1 MIKLDTRFTIRLNAL
16 ERAEL
21 DLFKVKFGV
30 EKDSEALKL
39 TLKWVNHYIKNV
51 TETFFP
57 PEYDLILTRKL
68 KTNPLD
74 RKIF

>member
-1 MIKLDTRFTIRLNAL
+1 MRITIRLNEL
-16 ERAEL
+16 ERSEL
-21 DLFKVKFGV
+21 DLFKVKFGL

-39 TLKWVNHYIKNV
+39 SLKWVNHYIKNV
-51 TETFFP
+51 SETFFP
-57 PEYDLILTRKL
+57 PEYNIILTRKL

>member
-1 MIKLDTRFTIRLNAL
+1 MRITIRLNEL

-21 DLFKVKFGV
+21 DLFKIKFGL

-39 TLKWVNHYIKNV
+39 SLKWVNHYIKNV
-51 TETFFP
+51 SETFFP
-57 PEYDLILTRKL
+57 PEYNIILTRKL

>member
-1 MIKLDTRFTIRLNAL
+1 MRITIRLNEL
-16 ERAEL
+16 DRAEL
-21 DLFKVKFGV
+21 DLFKIKFGL

-39 TLKWVNHYIKNV
+39 SLKWVNHYIKNV
-51 TETFFP
+51 SETFFP
-57 PEYDLILTRKL
+57 PEYNIILTRKL

>member
-1 MIKLDTRFTIRLNAL
+1 MRITIRLNEL
-16 ERAEL
+16 EKSEL

-39 TLKWVNHYIKNV
+39 ALKWVNHYIKNV
-51 TETFFP
+51 SETFFP
-57 PEYDLILTRKL
+57 PEYNIILTRKL